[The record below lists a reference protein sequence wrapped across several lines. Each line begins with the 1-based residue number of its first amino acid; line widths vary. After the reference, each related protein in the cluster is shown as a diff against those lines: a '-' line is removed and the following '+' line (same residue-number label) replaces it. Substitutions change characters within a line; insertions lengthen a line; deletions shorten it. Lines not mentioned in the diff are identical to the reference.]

1 MKTFTITTSLPITYT
16 LKVEREET
24 PENLNDLLSSITRD
38 ELVNCYE
45 NDDVWS
51 LIKHEFTTQDDGN
64 YFISDEEGEEVNF
77 GVSLTP
83 YHI

>member
-51 LIKHEFTTQDDGN
+51 SIKYGFATQEDEN
-64 YFISDEEGEEVNF
+64 YFISDEEGEEC
-77 GVSLTP
+77 LA
-83 YHI
+83 

>member
-51 LIKHEFTTQDDGN
+51 SIKHGFTTQDDGN
-64 YFISDEEGEEVNF
+64 YFISDEEGEECF
-77 GVSLTP
+77 GLERM
-83 YHI
+83 